1 MKQHFVFA
9 LLLFFSISLKA
20 QIEGK
25 KIIDLSYT
33 FDEETI
39 FWPTEKGFQF
49 SKGFEGYTD
58 GGYFYSA
65 NTFCTAEHGGTHID
79 APVHFYEGRNSVEKI
94 PLEDLIGTA
103 IVVDVSDKCELNRDH
118 LISLEDFHQWE
129 KKNGEIN
136 ERTIVLL
143 RTGFG
148 KYWPDREKYM
158 GTNERGE
165 GAVAKLHFPGLHPEA
180 AKWLAET
187 RKIKAVG
194 IDTPSID
201 YGQSTLFETHVIL
214 GKNNIPIFENVAN
227 LHLLPEKEILLLA
240 LPIKIKGGSG
250 GPARI
255 IALID

>member
-1 MKQHFVFA
+1 MKLSAVFIFF
-9 LLLFFSISLKA
+9 LLMQLSINA

-25 KIIDLSYT
+25 RIIDLSYT

-39 FWPTEKGFQF
+39 FWPTEEGFKF

-65 NTFCTAEHGGTHID
+65 NSFCTAEHGGTHID
-79 APVHFYEGRNSVEKI
+79 APIHFFENRQSVDQI
-94 PLEDLIGTA
+94 PLENLIGNT
-103 IVVDVSDKCELNRDH
+103 IVVDVSEKCEADRNY
-118 LISLEDFHQWE
+118 LITTEDFRKWE
-129 KKNGEIN
+129 EINGEIKPG
-136 ERTIVLL
+136 TIVLL
-143 RTGFG
+143 RSGFG

-165 GAVAKLHFPGLHPEA
+165 TAVAKLSFPGLHPEA

-187 RKIKAVG
+187 KKIKAVG

-201 YGQSTLFETHVIL
+201 YGKSTLFETHVIL
-214 GKNNIPIFENVAN
+214 GNNNIPIFENVAN
-227 LHLLPEKEILLLA
+227 LHLLPEKNIILFA
-240 LPIKIKGGSG
+240 LPIKIKDGSG

-255 IALID
+255 IALIE